1 MEWETS
7 MTTQQDNQQ
16 NRNLDQ
22 LEVLLDKTIVQ
33 LTDSAGQSYWNKV
46 DDKIFSYFVKQII
59 HQPWKNHFA
68 LGILCLT
75 DRQLTTAS
83 IYNITSTLNKRFGE
97 IFHHYDLEHMNQLSS
112 EHFEG
117 YLTKQILPDHSDR
130 QRQSVLTS
138 YNTFSYNLTKWH
150 GIKFDKHTQEQLQ
163 PYLLI
168 KLPYDN
174 RDFSARNNAI
184 SDAKIKRKEET
195 SAITPLLPEI
205 RAEAHMRFNQVE
217 RLQQAFNTVLTSS
230 ISNNSEFP
238 VEFHY
243 DESEFVNERWYFF
256 IHDVRRVLSSVP
268 ADQRYVL
275 EFIKAENLSDGSAG
289 EGPWFVELL
298 KLKLLGNWSTPYLTP
313 EHRENIMNYLHH
325 WGYET
330 EGSEKIPSPFNPR
343 NIGLLIQGFY
353 VSKASTI
360 ENKTFINIH
369 PIYMACLFAKFA
381 LDIIT
386 SSGARMNELLQIS
399 YDKDCCV
406 ITIDRAQSPPKKN
419 FILRLTPKGREEPE
433 NYYVPEEI
441 FKSIHEIV
449 KVLKEHYKSDH
460 LPEVEYSVSSRQNIL
475 NDKRRFV
482 FQING
487 KHINVFSINAIIRF
501 LLHGVLMETSSGK
514 QVTMKSHL
522 LRHAFATHAVQTEK
536 IPIDIVRVLLHQKDI
551 EVTSYYAAPTNGQLS
566 EAVESMNNSLVSVLD
581 IQKGIIRAPGELQEM
596 YQDYKDRVG
605 TLSRVTGGICTIDSV
620 CPTRMACVGCGAKV
634 PQPSFKD
641 ELQEYYNWASESQL
655 KFEKLGLPLEAQKMK
670 ITKTRAKNELKE
682 IELLER
688 TIKDKNHEADIRI
701 NQTGKNLA

>member
-7 MTTQQDNQQ
+7 MTRQQDKQQ
-16 NRNLDQ
+16 KRSLEH
-22 LEVLLDKTIVQ
+22 LEVQLDGEIVR
-33 LTDSAGQSYWNKV
+33 LTDSTGQSYWNKM
-46 DDKIFSYFVKQII
+46 DDKIFSYFMKQII

-83 IYNITSTLNKRFGE
+83 IYNITSTLNKRFSE
-97 IFHHYDLEHMNQLSS
+97 IFHHYDLEHMDQLNS

-117 YLTKQILPDHSDR
+117 YLTKQILPEHSDR

-150 GIKFDKHTQEQLQ
+150 GIKFDKDTQELLQ

-168 KLPYDN
+168 KLPFDN

-184 SDAKIKRKEET
+184 SDAKTKRKEET

-205 RAEAHMRFNQVE
+205 RAEAHMRFNQVD
-217 RLQQAFNTVLTSS
+217 RLRQAFNTVLTSS
-230 ISNNSEFP
+230 LANNQDFP
-238 VEFHY
+238 IAFHY
-243 DESEFVNERWYFF
+243 DESEFVNERWHFY

-275 EFIKAENLSDGSAG
+275 EFIKAENLSDGSIG

-298 KLKLLGNWSTPYLTP
+298 KMKLLGNWSTPYLTQ
-313 EHRENIMNYLHH
+313 ENRDTIMKYLHH

-330 EGSEKIPSPFNPR
+330 EGSEKIPAPYNPR
-343 NIGLLIQGFY
+343 NVGLLIQGFY

-360 ENKTFINIH
+360 ENRTFINIQ

-406 ITIDRAQSPPKKN
+406 ITVDRSQSPPKKN
-419 FILRLTPKGREEPE
+419 YILRLTPKGREEPE

-449 KVLKEHYKSDH
+449 KVLKEHYKDDH
-460 LPEVEYSVSSRQNIL
+460 LPEVEYSLSARQNIL
-475 NDKRRFV
+475 KDKRRFV

-501 LLHGVLMETSSGK
+501 LLHGILIETSGGK

-536 IPIDIVRVLLHQKDI
+536 VPIDIVRVLLHQKDI
-551 EVTSYYAAPTNGQLS
+551 EVTSYYASPTNGQLS
-566 EAVESMNNSLVSVLD
+566 EAVESMNNSMVSVLD

-596 YQDYKDRVG
+596 YEEYKDRVG
-605 TLSRVTGGICTIDSV
+605 TLSKVTGGICTIDSV

-641 ELQEYYNWASESQL
+641 ELQEYYQWASESQQ

-670 ITKTRAKNELKE
+670 ISKNRAKNELKE

-688 TIKDKNHEADIRI
+688 TIKDKNHEADIQI